1 MTTRDDN
8 DVQQPA
14 AGTSADP
21 VTPGQSTEASQKPS
35 LASLLANRQKQQ
47 REAAEKQVDPKAGPA
62 ATHTAPSR
70 GVSQAMPKPG
80 SNKKPEVS
88 LSSKKTLGINAETA
102 KTPPPERQPMS
113 VAPIVDSG
121 LSCLVT
127 LLKFL
132 QVGADPAQLKHQ
144 AGRGEE
150 ALDTGDI
157 VRLAKSLDVKAR
169 LSRTSAD
176 KIATTPLPA
185 IALHRDGSFF
195 IIAQAN
201 EEQVLVQHPAE
212 GRARTIDYDQ
222 LSGIWSG
229 KLILLTTRQQ
239 IAGSARKFDVSWF
252 IPPLVRYRHILR
264 DVLIASFF
272 LQLFALM
279 SPLFFQVIVDKV
291 LVHKGLTTLDVMVFA
306 LITVSIFEVVMTG
319 LRTYIFSHT
328 TNRVDVELGSKLFK
342 HLLAL
347 PLAYFETRRVG
358 ESVARVRELENIR
371 NFLTSS
377 SVTVVIDLFFTV
389 VFLAVMYLYSPM
401 LLIIVMASLPLYVL
415 ISVFITPPLR
425 ARLDEK
431 FKRGAENQAFLVE
444 SVTAVQTLKAMAVEP
459 QMQRRWENQLA
470 GYVGASF
477 KANMLGNWGSQSVQF
492 VNKVTTAL
500 ILFMGAKAVMAGDLT
515 VGQLVAFNMLAGRV
529 AAPVIRLAQLW
540 QDFQQ
545 VRISV
550 ERLGDILNT
559 PTEPSYNP
567 NRTNLPALTGHIKF
581 DRVTFRYRPDGPEI
595 LKQVDLEIQPGE
607 VIGIVG
613 PSGSGKST
621 LTKLVQR
628 LYVPESGRVLVDG
641 VDLSLVDTAW
651 LRRQVG
657 VVLQEN
663 ILFNRTVRENI
674 ALTDPTRDMQQ
685 VMQAAHVAGAHE
697 FILKLPEGYDTLI
710 DERGANLS
718 GGQRQRI
725 AIARALITNPRILIL
740 DEATSALDAE
750 SEEIIQKNLKLI
762 AKGRT
767 VMIIAHRLSAIR
779 QASRVITVEEGQITE
794 QGTHESL
801 LRSGGRYAQLWNKQM
816 GGLGLKTGAAE

>member
-1 MTTRDDN
+1 MEAESGKDSSN
-8 DVQQPA
+8 AASSEIAIGKIQPVKQVQASHGQALGDSHP
-14 AGTSADP
+14 P
-21 VTPGQSTEASQKPS
+21 QKGQSPDKDTEANTAGVKNTPS
-35 LASLLANRQKQQ
+35 STNN
-47 REAAEKQVDPKAGPA
+47 EK
-62 ATHTAPSR
+62 
-70 GVSQAMPKPG
+70 
-80 SNKKPEVS
+80 
-88 LSSKKTLGINAETA
+88 INENQLDT
-102 KTPPPERQPMS
+102 
-113 VAPIVDSG
+113 G
-121 LSCLVT
+121 LSCL
-127 LLKFL
+127 LLMLKYL
-132 QVGADPAQLKHQ
+132 QVGADGAQLRHQ
-144 AGRGEE
+144 AGKGNEKLT
-150 ALDTGDI
+150 ADDM

-169 LSRTSAD
+169 LASCSLTKLA
-176 KIATTPLPA
+176 KTPLPA
-185 IALHRDGSFF
+185 IACHRDGSFF
-195 IIAQAN
+195 IVAQVGQGEA
-201 EEQVLVQHPAE
+201 LVTHPSE
-212 GRARTIDYDQ
+212 GRPRKISLDQ
-222 LSGIWSG
+222 LSDIWSG
-229 KLILLTTRQQ
+229 RLILLTTRAQ
-239 IAGSARKFDVSWF
+239 ITGAVRKFDVSWF

-264 DVLIASFF
+264 DVLVASFF

-279 SPLFFQVIVDKV
+279 TPLFFQVIVDKV
-291 LVHKGLTTLDVMVFA
+291 LVHKGLTTLDVMVLA
-306 LITVSIFEVVMTG
+306 LITVSIFEVVMAG

-328 TNRVDVELGSKLFK
+328 TNRVDVELGARLFK

-347 PLAYFETRRVG
+347 PLAYFESRRVG
-358 ESVARVRELENIR
+358 ESVARVRELETIR

-444 SVTAVQTLKAMAVEP
+444 SVTAVETLKAMAVEP
-459 QMQRRWENQLA
+459 QMQNRWENQLA

-477 KANMLGNWGSQSVQF
+477 KAAMLGNWGSQSVQF
-492 VNKVTTAL
+492 VNKIATAL
-500 ILFMGAKAVMAGDLT
+500 VLFAGAKAVMNGDLT

-567 NRTNLPALTGHIKF
+567 NRTNLPALKGHVKF
-581 DRVTFRYRPDGPEI
+581 DHVTFRYRPDGPEI
-595 LKQVDLEIQPGE
+595 LRQINLEVKPGE
-607 VIGIVG
+607 IIGIVG

-697 FILKLPEGYDTLI
+697 FILKLPEGYDTII

-718 GGQRQRI
+718 GGQRQRM
-725 AIARALITNPRILIL
+725 AIARALLTNPRILIL

-750 SEEIIQKNLKLI
+750 SEEIIQKNLKMI
-762 AKGRT
+762 AEGRT
-767 VMIIAHRLSAIR
+767 VLIIAHRLSAIR
-779 QASRVITVEEGQITE
+779 QAGRIITVEEGHITE
-794 QGTHESL
+794 EGTHETL
-801 LRSGGRYAQLWNKQM
+801 LKSGGRYAQLWHKQM
-816 GGLGLKTGAAE
+816 GSLGLNTNSTGTVAE